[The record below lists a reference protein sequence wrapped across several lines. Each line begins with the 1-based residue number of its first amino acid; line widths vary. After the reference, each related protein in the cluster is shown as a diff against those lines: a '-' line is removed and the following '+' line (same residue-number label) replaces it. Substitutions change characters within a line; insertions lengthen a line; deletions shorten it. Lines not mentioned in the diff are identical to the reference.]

1 MTTPEK
7 QSRWAIFRALLPYY
21 GTIVPAKFIQRTS
34 EYIPGITRIHN
45 LIEGIYKPKGSD
57 YALSIAS
64 MQVNPYA
71 DKLTYLP
78 DGRWYIQY
86 SAKSGGKD
94 LAVNQGLFRCMQD
107 HEPVIVL
114 QQVSDK
120 TGKQGTQYRLM
131 GLGLL
136 DSYDASRD
144 VFSVQHVDFATLE
157 QVSYGEREE
166 TIIASAL
173 RSSILEDFIPF
184 VAEDRAIYKVSS
196 QKRDQAFK
204 DVVLEQYAFTCAV
217 TGMQYHSDHL
227 VEAQAAHIIAKQ
239 HKGSDDPR
247 NGIALS
253 RTSHWAFDKGMFTIS
268 DQYDIIVHPK
278 ARNAASVKFPILDLH
293 GQPMAR
299 PDDEAFLPHKDALAW
314 HKEEVFDRFRT

>member
-1 MTTPEK
+1 M
-7 QSRWAIFRALLPYY
+7 PYY

-34 EYIPGITRIHN
+34 EFISGITRIHN
-45 LIEGIYKPKGSD
+45 LIEGIYKPSGSE

-64 MQVNPYA
+64 MKVNPYA

-107 HEPVIVL
+107 REPVIVL
-114 QQVSDK
+114 QQHSDK
-120 TGKQGTQYRLM
+120 TGKHGTQYRLM

-157 QVSYGEREE
+157 QVSYGEKEE

-217 TGMQYHSDHL
+217 TGMQYHSEHL
-227 VEAQAAHIIAKQ
+227 FEAQAAHIIAKHQ
-239 HKGSDDPR
+239 KGSDDPR

-253 RTSHWAFDKGMFTIS
+253 RTAHWAFDKGMFTIS

-278 ARNAASVKFPILDLH
+278 ARSASSAKFPILDLH
-293 GQPMAR
+293 NQPIAR

-314 HKEEVFDRFRT
+314 HKQEVFDRFEP